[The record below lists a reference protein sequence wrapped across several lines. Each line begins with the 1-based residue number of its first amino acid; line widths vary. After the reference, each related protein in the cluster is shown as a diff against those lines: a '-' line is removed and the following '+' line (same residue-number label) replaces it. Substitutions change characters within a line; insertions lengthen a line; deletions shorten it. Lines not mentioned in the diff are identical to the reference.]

1 VKLRG
6 LIGILLTALILAGT
20 HEAREAEIHSGSEQG
35 WERTVKAA
43 EQEGQVVVYKIAHDT
58 EWQAFQNRYPKI
70 KVNLVP
76 GSAAQIQQRILA
88 ERRAGKFLVDVV
100 RLGGGTSTSLYK
112 AKALEPITPALML
125 AEVKDASKWLD
136 GKHHYN
142 DIENRYVFVYAA
154 FPLHLLGYN
163 QKLVDPKTL
172 TSYSD
177 LLDPKWQGKITLK
190 DPKEPGG
197 QSPLLFLYHNP
208 QLGPDYLKKLFTVAS
223 LTLVRDDRQQT
234 DWLAAG
240 KFPITLTSKATEIEE
255 AKHQGLPVDM
265 LDAHAFKNDG
275 VGLEAGGTMLGLMN
289 KAPHPNAAK
298 VLINWFLSR
307 EGQMAIQKTGVKDPG
322 QNSLREDIPKEH
334 LPASLQR
341 QKGVQYVRLWGAE
354 VWDRGSVAKIVTDL
368 AK

>member
-1 VKLRG
+1 
-6 LIGILLTALILAGT
+6 
-20 HEAREAEIHSGSEQG
+20 
-35 WERTVKAA
+35 
-43 EQEGQVVVYKIAHDT
+43 
-58 EWQAFQNRYPKI
+58 
-70 KVNLVP
+70 
-76 GSAAQIQQRILA
+76 
-88 ERRAGKFLVDVV
+88 V

-112 AKALEPITPALML
+112 AKALDPIHPALML
-125 AEVKDASKWLD
+125 AEVKDVSKWFD

-142 DIENRYVFVYAA
+142 DIDNQYVFVYAA

-177 LLDPKWQGKITLK
+177 LLDPKWKGKITLK
-190 DPKEPGG
+190 DPQEPGG

-208 QLGPDYLKKLFTVAS
+208 QLGPEYLKKLFSATA

-240 KFPITLTSKATEIEE
+240 KFPLTLTSKATEVEE
-255 AKHQGLPVDM
+255 AKNQGLPVDV
-265 LDAHAFKNDG
+265 LDAHAFKRDG
-275 VGLEAGGTMLGLMN
+275 VGLEAGGTMLALMN

-307 EGQMAIQKTGVKDPG
+307 EGQIAIQKTGPENAG

-334 LPASLQR
+334 LPVSLQR
-341 QKGVQYVRLWGAE
+341 QKGVKYIRLWGAE
-354 VWDRGSVAKIVTDL
+354 VWDREAVTKFVGEL
-368 AK
+368 VK

>member
-1 VKLRG
+1 MKPRE
-6 LIGILLTALILAGT
+6 LIQYLAIALVLAGNKQGLG
-20 HEAREAEIHSGSEQG
+20 AAAVSGPEQD

-43 EQEGQVVVYKIAHDT
+43 EQEGQVVVYKIAQDA
-58 EWQAFQNRYPKI
+58 EWHAFQKKFPKI
-70 KVNLVP
+70 KVILVP
-76 GSAAQIQQRILA
+76 GNAAQIQQRILA
-88 ERRAGKFLVDVV
+88 ERRAEKFLADVV

-112 AKALEPITPALML
+112 AKALDPIGPALML
-125 AEVKDASKWLD
+125 AEVKDVSKWLD

-142 DIENRYVFVYAA
+142 DIDNQYVFVYAA

-172 TSYSD
+172 TSYWD
-177 LLDPKWQGKITLK
+177 LLDPKWRGKITIR

-197 QSPLLFLYHNP
+197 GSPLLFLYHNP
-208 QLGPDYLKKLFTVAS
+208 QLGPEYLKKLFSVAGV
-223 LTLVRDDRQQT
+223 TLVRDDRQQT

-240 KFPITLTSKATEIEE
+240 KFPLTLTSKATEVEE
-255 AKHQGLPVDM
+255 ARNQGLPVDV
-265 LDAHAFKNDG
+265 LDAHAFKKDG
-275 VGLEAGGTMLGLMN
+275 VGLEAGGTMLALVN
-289 KAPHPNAAK
+289 RAPHPNAAK

-307 EGQMAIQKTGVKDPG
+307 EGQAAIQKTGPENAG

-341 QKGVQYVRLWGAE
+341 QKGVQYIRLWGAQ
-354 VWDRGSVAKIVTDL
+354 VWDREAVTKFVREL